1 MDALLP
7 LLGWCVF
14 ILAVEGV
21 LWILFRRRFTQICF
35 AHEDHT
41 IFHFFTLWRLRLLI
55 FIHTLFLLLCVI
67 FGILLLW

>member
-1 MDALLP
+1 MDVLLP

-14 ILAVEGV
+14 ILAMEGI

-35 AHEDHT
+35 SHESRT

-55 FIHTLFLLLCVI
+55 TIHTILLLLSVSLA
-67 FGILLLW
+67 ILLLW